1 MTDSLFA
8 TPSWLKVL
16 RALGFALFLGS
27 LGAVFY
33 LGVRGGL
40 EAADLLAQAGWDR
53 AIGRPGAR
61 GAAFMAPCMMAL
73 NTPCGDRL
81 NQIWM
86 ERLNY
91 DLLRMVLV
99 LGFVVGLSPFVYNPP
114 RPRKLPG
121 LGRWATPKD
130 LAPYLTEKGSGW
142 YGQIRRKPIRVPE
155 NLRVA
160 HTLVVGKPGHG
171 KTSGYY
177 LPNLLMDA
185 KEGWSAIVY
194 DLKYPDKGGLME
206 AMNYYAYY
214 GRPVYPFTPWGE
226 RSYRI
231 NFLEGAEDPIQA
243 KLIAEIFV
251 PRNPKVPDS
260 KEFYPGLERTLLQ
273 GLIHAEGVE
282 GRYSLAHIYRVLGE
296 GVEGLKAYVKVRP
309 YLQVELKTL
318 LEMRHDQLAGIL
330 NGARNRLSVWLDPA
344 LAMATEPG
352 AFEVPWKRVFSEPS
366 LVYIGVPQEL
376 IGDNASG
383 YVLLKLLKRIVD
395 LKTLQYANANGGRL
409 KVPTSVYWDEFPN
422 FGFLPGI
429 KENLGTMR
437 SRRVA
442 YHIAVQNTDQGRA
455 VYGEEEWAAIE
466 GTFAQRV
473 YFLSGLSDGDAERL
487 SEVLGQTTVLQ
498 ETRGATRKGV
508 LPLPT
513 GRSHG
518 EREAA
523 RPLLSVE
530 EMRVAS
536 KGEAVVLL
544 EGVPPVRVHLFGMWR
559 KDHLLHRL
567 WSKARTREP
576 LSAGIPLTREKPR
589 VSPPSSQAAH
599 PIQIPTPWA
608 ENPASVESLVLY
620 LEALTQHMPTFKR
633 YYKGRETTRLDIM
646 LPEGFPL
653 PEPAWAQRGW
663 CHVGEAPLRLELTKE
678 GLEALEKEARASYRA
693 LIRWCRVVERW
704 YKEHKEL
711 PPEEIVLPIEKAREV
726 LLDRLCGNAVE
737 VLDDEVRIRPSLGLA
752 GFRCPRPEP
761 EPSGIHATGSSR
773 DYQAG
778 YGGDPGTGEA
788 AGPEALSGGLEAG
801 EDREGGEG
809 VPAHHGERAYPQG

>member
-1 MTDSLFA
+1 MDSLFA
-8 TPSWLKVL
+8 TPPWLKAL
-16 RALGFALFLGS
+16 RALGFTLFLGS
-27 LGAVFY
+27 LAGVFY
-33 LGVRGGL
+33 LGLRGGL

-73 NTPCGDRL
+73 NTPCGDQL
-81 NQIWM
+81 NQLWM
-86 ERLNY
+86 QRLDY
-91 DLLRMVLV
+91 DLLRVVLV
-99 LGFVVGLSPFVYNPP
+99 LGFVLGLSPFVYNPP
-114 RPRKLPG
+114 RPRKMPG

-142 YGQIRRKPIRVPE
+142 YGQIRQRPIRVPE
-155 NLRVA
+155 QQRVA

-177 LPNLLMDA
+177 LPNLLLDA

-214 GRPVYPFTPWGE
+214 RRPVYPFTPWGE

-296 GVEGLKAYVKVRP
+296 GVAGLKAYVEVRP

-352 AFEVPWKRVFSEPS
+352 AFEVPWEKVFSQPS

-395 LKTLQYANANGGRL
+395 LKTLQYANQHGGRL
-409 KVPTSVYWDEFPN
+409 NVPTSVYWDEFPN

-498 ETRGATRKGV
+498 EARGATRKSM
-508 LPLPT
+508 LPIPT
-513 GRSHG
+513 GRSQ
-518 EREAA
+518 REQEVA

-559 KDHLLHRL
+559 RDHLLHRL
-567 WSKARTREP
+567 WSRARAREP
-576 LSAGIPLTREKPR
+576 LSAGIPLRRERPQ
-589 VSPPSSQAAH
+589 VSPPSSQATVQTSA
-599 PIQIPTPWA
+599 PWA

-620 LEALTQHMPTFKR
+620 LEALTQRLPAFKR
-633 YYKGRETTRLDIM
+633 HYKGRETHRLDIR
-646 LPEGFPL
+646 LPEDFPL
-653 PEPAWAQRGW
+653 PEPAWAKRGW
-663 CHVGEAPLRLELTKE
+663 CHVSETPLTLELTQA
-678 GLEALEKEARASYRA
+678 GLQAMEREAKASYRA

-704 YKEHKEL
+704 YKEHKEP
-711 PPEEIVLPIEKAREV
+711 PPEEIVFPRDKAKEV
-726 LLDRLCGNAVE
+726 LLDRLCGQAVE
-737 VLDDEVRIRPSLGLA
+737 VRDEEVHIRPGLGLA
-752 GFRCPRPEP
+752 GFRCPKPDGEP
-761 EPSGIHATGSSR
+761 EPPGVHATGGGGDYQGSHSR
-773 DYQAG
+773 D
-778 YGGDPGTGEA
+778 PGAGEA
-788 AGPEALSGGLEAG
+788 IGPEALGGGLEAG
-801 EDREGGEG
+801 QGGEGGEG
-809 VPAHHGERAYPQG
+809 VPAHHTDRAYP

>member
-1 MTDSLFA
+1 M
-8 TPSWLKVL
+8 

-27 LGAVFY
+27 LGGVFY
-33 LGVRGGL
+33 LGLRGGL

-73 NTPCGDRL
+73 NTPCGDQL
-81 NQIWM
+81 NQLWM
-86 ERLNY
+86 QRLDY
-91 DLLRMVLV
+91 DLLRVVLV
-99 LGFVVGLSPFVYNPP
+99 LGFVLGLSPFVYNPP
-114 RPRKLPG
+114 RPRKMPG

-142 YGQIRRKPIRVPE
+142 YGQMGRNPIRVPE
-155 NLRVA
+155 AGRVA

-177 LPNLLMDA
+177 LPNLLLDA

-206 AMNYYAYY
+206 AMNYYTHF

-273 GLIHAEGVE
+273 GLIHTEGVE

-296 GVEGLKAYVKVRP
+296 GVAGLKAYVEVRP
-309 YLQVELKTL
+309 YLQLELKTL

-395 LKTLQYANANGGRL
+395 LKTLQYANQNGGRL

-498 ETRGATRKGV
+498 EARGATRKSM
-508 LPLPT
+508 LPIPT
-513 GRSHG
+513 GRSQ
-518 EREAA
+518 REQEVA

-530 EMRVAS
+530 EMRVAA

-544 EGVPPVRVHLFGMWR
+544 EGVPPVRVTLFGMWR
-559 KDHLLHRL
+559 KEHLLHRL
-567 WSKARTREP
+567 WSKARTQELR
-576 LSAGIPLTREKPR
+576 SAGIPLSRQR
-589 VSPPSSQAAH
+589 LQVSPPSSQAAH
-599 PIQIPTPWA
+599 PSPMSTPWA
-608 ENPASVESLVLY
+608 EEPSTVESLVLY
-620 LEALTQHMPTFKR
+620 LEALTRLLPRFKR
-633 YYKGRETTRLDIM
+633 YYRGRETTLLEIY

-653 PEPAWAQRGW
+653 PEPAWAKRGW
-663 CHVGEAPLRLELTKE
+663 CHVSENPARLELTKR
-678 GLEALEKEARASYRA
+678 GLETLEQEARASYRA
-693 LIRWCRVVERW
+693 LIRWCRVLERW
-704 YKEHKEL
+704 HKENEGP
-711 PPEEIVLPIEKAREV
+711 PPEVIQLPKEKGEDV
-726 LLDRLCGNAVE
+726 LLHSLCGTAVE
-737 VLDDEVRIRPSLGLA
+737 VDGETVRIRPGLGLA
-752 GFRCPRPEP
+752 GFRCSRPDPGHP
-761 EPSGIHATGSSR
+761 EGVHA
-773 DYQAG
+773 AG
-778 YGGDPGTGEA
+778 GGGDPQSRNGGDIVA
-788 AGPEALSGGLEAG
+788 DGAFGPEALGGSPTG
-801 EDREGGEG
+801 GQGGEGGEG
-809 VPAHHGERAYPQG
+809 VPTHHS